1 MDPSSKSPDD
11 DDLRPEA
18 EAARRPQPQP
28 QPREWRF
35 AQVFGERAAGEDV
48 QEGENAPTRPLPLLA
63 ACVAWLVRSASV
75 RGGMWEGFDA
85 GWPRIPPCRGIR
97 IRRGRVAGWRIEGIS
112 LVILRLF
119 VA

>member
-18 EAARRPQPQP
+18 GAARRPQPQP

-48 QEGENAPTRPLPLLA
+48 QEGENVPTRPLPLLA
-63 ACVAWLVRSASV
+63 ACVAWFREICLGPGPGGAGCGRVST
-75 RGGMWEGFDA
+75 RGGRAFLRG
-85 GWPRIPPCRGIR
+85 GIR
-97 IRRGRVAGWRIEGIS
+97 IRGRGACGGVANRGDFAGD
-112 LVILRLF
+112 F
-119 VA
+119 